1 MLDFLRTNV
10 GFLGH
15 MLDKCLTRTKLRQTL
30 DICCTNAR
38 HGTKAGQKLGYH
50 HWKPAPKSD
59 KAHATVA
66 RPHINTR
73 KLALTPYQNVPK
85 CPKSKLFRSA
95 LFMNSW
101 MKLKI

>member
-50 HWKPAPKSD
+50 HWKPAPPQVILKLPLEPLDDFVVVSYTYLG
-59 KAHATVA
+59 HSVA
-66 RPHINTR
+66 
-73 KLALTPYQNVPK
+73 Y
-85 CPKSKLFRSA
+85 
-95 LFMNSW
+95 
-101 MKLKI
+101 KIPP